1 MARHRQLIGCRVW
14 VFARFDY
21 SVVVAVWRMVWK
33 LSLFLASDASL
44 LLQCPVRDPTIERDP
59 RTGPDLK
66 ETEMQLPRI
75 LSVLLFVIAA
85 VVSPAAQAQGMSPFQ
100 NGWVLDDAASELRYM
115 SVKKSNVAETNKFA
129 TLSGLITEFGVA
141 QVRVLLDSVDTGVD
155 LRNVRMRFLFFETF
169 LHPEATITAQ
179 LDPAQLNDLAG
190 SRRKVIDMDYA
201 LSLHGVTVNKTA
213 EVAITLLSD
222 DRVSVASVKPIPLK
236 LVEFDLEGGRGKLEE
251 AASVD
256 ITPLGIVTFNFVF
269 DRAGAGTSNT
279 TAQPAPVAT
288 APETPAAAAIETK
301 GNLDREACVGRFE
314 ILSRTG
320 NIYFTPASDRLD
332 AKSIPL
338 LDNVFDIVS
347 RCPDIAIEIA
357 GHTDSDGSA
366 AWNKTLSEKR
376 AASVAKYLVEKG
388 IPNARIRT
396 VGYGETQ
403 PLVPNTSRENKARNR
418 RIEFATVE

>member
-1 MARHRQLIGCRVW
+1 MYLTRL
-14 VFARFDY
+14 
-21 SVVVAVWRMVWK
+21 
-33 LSLFLASDASL
+33 
-44 LLQCPVRDPTIERDP
+44 
-59 RTGPDLK
+59 
-66 ETEMQLPRI
+66 

-85 VVSPAAQAQGMSPFQ
+85 ATGASAQAQGASPFEG
-100 NGWVLDDAASELRYM
+100 GWVLDSTASELRYM
-115 SVKKSNVAETNKFA
+115 SVKKGNIAETNKFA
-129 TLSGLITEFGVA
+129 TLSGLITEYGTA

-179 LDPAQLNDLAG
+179 LDPAQLGELAAT
-190 SRRKVIDMDYA
+190 RRKLVDMDYA

-213 EVAITLLSD
+213 EVAIALLSD

-236 LVEFDLEGGRGKLEE
+236 LVEFDLETGRGKLEE
-251 AASVD
+251 AANVD

-269 DRAGAGTSNT
+269 DRGGNGTGGGA
-279 TAQPAPVAT
+279 AVPAPT
-288 APETPAAAAIETK
+288 APPAAPSSAAIETK
-301 GNLDREACVGRFE
+301 GNLDREACEGRFE

-332 AKSIPL
+332 AKSTPL

-347 RCPDIAIEIA
+347 RCPDMEIEIA

-366 AWNKTLSEKR
+366 AWNMTLSEKR
-376 AASVAKYLVEKG
+376 AASVAGYLTQKG
-388 IPNARIRT
+388 IPPARIRT

-403 PLVPNTSRENKARNR
+403 PLVPNTSPENKARNR
-418 RIEFATVE
+418 RIEFATVN